1 MNKQQF
7 MQTMALYLRPMD
19 EAERAE
25 LLADYN
31 QHFALGLHEGR
42 TEEEIAREL
51 GHPEQIAREALGDRY
66 DAYMHADLPD
76 TDPFYASTFKEMKP
90 ASNPTKATRN
100 FFTAV
105 GLLFLN
111 LMFGI
116 PIGLTLWSVW
126 LTIASMSLLALAP
139 VAAAV
144 DALFLSQLE
153 KAEIFVAIG
162 LFGLGILF
170 AIASKYVFRAFKVL
184 TVSYIRWN
192 QKVMKG
198 DAPA

>member
-7 MQTMALYLRPMD
+7 MQAMALYLRPMD
-19 EAERAE
+19 EVERSE
-25 LLADYN
+25 LLADYD

-51 GHPEQIAREALGDRY
+51 GHPEQIAKEALGDRY
-66 DAYMHADLPD
+66 DAHIYSDIPA
-76 TDPFYASTFKEMKP
+76 TDPFYAPTFKEMKP
-90 ASNPTKATRN
+90 VGNYTRATRS

-111 LMFGI
+111 LMFFI

-126 LTIASMSLLALAP
+126 LTIAGMSLLALAP
-139 VAAAV
+139 LAAAA
-144 DALFLSQLE
+144 DALLLNHLD
-153 KAEIFVAIG
+153 KAEMFVSIG
-162 LFGLGILF
+162 LLGVGILF

-184 TVSYIRWN
+184 TVAYIRWN
-192 QKVMKG
+192 HKIMRG